1 MFTAKSKNSTQSWR
15 PFEIFFVLLSNYHF
29 CFEDIGSVCFIE
41 FLFILFHL
49 LTAVDC
55 FLKMTDK
62 QTDQFF
68 SQFRKTNYFINVI
81 SATDNSEKRRKGEEK
96 EEDQ

>member
-68 SQFRKTNYFINVI
+68 LQFRKTNYFINVI